1 MRHSTILVAPLAM
14 FALATAVLA
23 GGPDCEKHAKNA
35 AYAAS
40 NKEGCSATKEECLK
54 HMQEAKNNGWLGIKY
69 DSTEDGTSVI
79 ESVVKGSPAEK
90 AGFRSGDVL
99 VALNGIEI
107 NEANKTQRQ
116 DRMEVAQARLDGQLH
131 REARRHG
138 QGPHRDPRQDAR
150 GRLSGDGDRA
160 HERARGRRRQE
171 LTSCSRPRA
180 AVRRRMPG
188 GRLGFWSGIPSD

>member
-14 FALATAVLA
+14 FALATAALA

-99 VALNGIEI
+99 VALNGIQI
-107 NEANKTQRQ
+107 NEANKTQLKTAWKSLKPGSTVNYTVKRDGMAKDLTATLGKMPEDVYQ
-116 DRMEVAQARLDGQLH
+116 AMVTEHMKEHVDVAAKN
-131 REARRHG
+131 
-138 QGPHRDPRQDAR
+138 
-150 GRLSGDGDRA
+150 
-160 HERARGRRRQE
+160 
-171 LTSCSRPRA
+171 
-180 AVRRRMPG
+180 
-188 GRLGFWSGIPSD
+188 